1 MKLQLRKAFVCLLVL
16 GSALLLMGASTGGEA
31 QAPPSPES
39 FPSKVVWTPD
49 GKHIIFSRGF
59 QGIFMVNVAGSEL
72 QAIPEDA
79 PMGTPS
85 SPGYALPALSPH
97 GTQLAFVAQP
107 GGLVQSTAIMVSA
120 LDGSGARRMTHDA
133 KLNTH
138 PGWSPDGEEIAYIAD
153 GKLSVM
159 RADGSNARV
168 LAPSLEAINA
178 APGVV
183 AGWEPDC
190 LCGGSARL
198 RATICRL
205 HGAVAWH
212 GSYETRSDG
221 ECTVVVAGWQKDRFS
236 DARRW
241 WGSKPLYAWQ
251 CW

>member
-16 GSALLLMGASTGGEA
+16 GSALLLMGASTDGEP

-85 SPGYALPALSPH
+85 SPGYALPALSPD
-97 GTQLAFVAQP
+97 GTQLAFVAQL

-120 LDGSGARRMTHDA
+120 LDGSGARRLTHDA

-138 PGWSPDGEEIAYIAD
+138 PGLVAGWGRDRLHSGRQTIRHACRWIE
-153 GKLSVM
+153 
-159 RADGSNARV
+159 RAGACAVAGSHKRCG
-168 LAPSLEAINA
+168 
-178 APGVV
+178 GVV
-183 AGWEPDC
+183 AGWQPDC
-190 LCGGSARL
+190 LRGCSARL

-205 HGAVAWH
+205 HGAVGMAQI
-212 GSYETRSDG
+212 SRN
-221 ECTVVVAGWQKDRFS
+221 
-236 DARRW
+236 
-241 WGSKPLYAWQ
+241 
-251 CW
+251 